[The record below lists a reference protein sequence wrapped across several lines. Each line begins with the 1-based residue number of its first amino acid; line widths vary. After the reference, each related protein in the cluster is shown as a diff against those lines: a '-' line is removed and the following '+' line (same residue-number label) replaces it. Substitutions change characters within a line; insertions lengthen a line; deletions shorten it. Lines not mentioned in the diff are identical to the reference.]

1 LPKNPSSSA
10 LLHDIIA
17 TDFYILM
24 TQILEMGNL
33 SAKETAAKLDILR
46 KLGQYQ
52 IVCISD
58 HSIGI
63 IDPTDL
69 IDDDEPRLLASFDLR
84 RSRELIEL
92 FSILI
97 GPAMF
102 ITANNT
108 DFVLGK
114 DAHPQ
119 SSSGD

>member
-1 LPKNPSSSA
+1 
-10 LLHDIIA
+10 
-17 TDFYILM
+17 M